1 MRNEEAARTP
11 GEETEVVILHAVL
24 TVLALRAKID
34 AQTFSRVPSLH
45 DFVAMADTVANEIGW
60 GDEPPDE
67 S

>member
-1 MRNEEAARTP
+1 MHSEEAAWTP
-11 GEETEVVILHAVL
+11 EEETEVVILHAVL

-34 AQTFSRVPSLH
+34 AQTFRLVPSLD
-45 DFVAMADTVANEIGW
+45 DFLAMADAVAKEIGW